1 MSTLGIALKPKRT
14 LLIGAGK
21 VAAQKSKVLDSLDFH
36 HDIIAEAVL
45 DEHFSSKPFTCKSF
59 EDTDVNGY

>member
-1 MSTLGIALKPKRT
+1 MSTLGIALTPKRT

-36 HDIIAEAVL
+36 HDIIAQEIL
-45 DEHFSSKPFTCKSF
+45 DEYFSSKPFTCKAFLKSYL
-59 EDTDVNGY
+59 V